1 MGVENLMRAQILQFL
16 FFLMWIL
23 MLVGGGLMV
32 VVIGPFSLG
41 GFGGIDPIIFSGIKV
56 GIALVFDIHLGFSYW
71 QKIKNWIFRSQIK
84 S

>member
-1 MGVENLMRAQILQFL
+1 MEAQIYGFI
-16 FFLMWIL
+16 FVMWIL

-41 GFGGIDPIIFSGIKV
+41 SLGGVDPIIFSGIKV
-56 GIALVFDIHLGFSYW
+56 SIALVLIFIWVFILT
-71 QKIKNWIFRSQIK
+71 KVKNWIFRSQIK